1 MKRLFIL
8 CLLFI
13 GINTF
18 AQTPSLTSIISHK
31 VEANQTLYA
40 IGRLYHV
47 SPQILM
53 KNNPQYAP
61 DFHLKTGSIVKVPTV
76 EVKGSDVNAVSPI
89 QVAPKPS
96 NNISSPAMASISI
109 PSTPA
114 TTKVLSHQEKY
125 AKFSTHI
132 VRDGETV
139 ESIADV
145 EQVSPTDLIALNK
158 SKIAHL
164 KAGDVIFV
172 KEYWL
177 PIESGPSA
185 SIQQIN
191 REDAILSTMNKE
203 KYDNELLFM
212 NENR

>member
-1 MKRLFIL
+1 MKPYLSLSILFL
-8 CLLFI
+8 

-18 AQTPSLTSIISHK
+18 AQTATVTTFISHK

-47 SPQILM
+47 SPQVLM
-53 KNNPQYAP
+53 KNNPAYAP
-61 DFHLKTGSIVKVPTV
+61 DFHLKTGSVVKVPNIIA
-76 EVKGSDVNAVSPI
+76 KGSDVNSVFPV
-89 QVAPKPS
+89 QVVPTQ
-96 NNISSPAMASISI
+96 NNNTPN
-109 PSTPA
+109 PA
-114 TTKVLSHQEKY
+114 TAKIAHPATLAPTKALSHQEKY

-132 VRDGETV
+132 VRSGETV
-139 ESIADV
+139 ESIADE

-158 SKIAHL
+158 TKIAHL
-164 KAGDVIFV
+164 KAGDVIFI

-177 PIESGPSA
+177 PIENSPSA

-191 REDAILSTMNKE
+191 KEDAILSTMNKE

-212 NENR
+212 NENK

>member
-1 MKRLFIL
+1 MKRLFTL
-8 CLLFI
+8 SLFFF

-18 AQTPSLTSIISHK
+18 AQKPSVTSIISHK

-47 SPQILM
+47 SPQVLM

-76 EVKGSDVNAVSPI
+76 EFKGPDVNAVTPV

-96 NNISSPAMASISI
+96 NNTSSPATA
-109 PSTPA
+109 STPTMLPA
-114 TTKVLSHQEKY
+114 QTKTLGHLEKY

-132 VRDGETV
+132 VRNGETI
-139 ESIADV
+139 ESIADE
-145 EQVSPTDLIALNK
+145 EQVSPADLIALNK

-164 KAGDVIFV
+164 KTGDVLFV

-177 PIESGPSA
+177 PIENGPSA
-185 SIQQIN
+185 SVLQIN
-191 REDAILSTMNKE
+191 REDAILSTINKE

>member
-1 MKRLFIL
+1 MKPFFTLS
-8 CLLFI
+8 LLFL

-18 AQTPSLTSIISHK
+18 AQTATVTSIVSHK

-47 SPQILM
+47 SPQVLM

-61 DFHLKTGSIVKVPTV
+61 DFHLKTGSIVKVPAV
-76 EVKGSDVNAVSPI
+76 EVKGSDVNVVTPVQA
-89 QVAPKPS
+89 APKP
-96 NNISSPAMASISI
+96 NNNKTSPAMAST
-109 PSTPA
+109 TPTA
-114 TTKVLSHQEKY
+114 ITPTKTLSHQEKY

-132 VRDGETV
+132 VRNGETI
-139 ESIADV
+139 ESIAEE

-164 KAGDVIFV
+164 KAGDIIFV

-177 PIESGPSA
+177 PIENSPSA

>member
-1 MKRLFIL
+1 
-8 CLLFI
+8 
-13 GINTF
+13 
-18 AQTPSLTSIISHK
+18 
-31 VEANQTLYA
+31 
-40 IGRLYHV
+40 
-47 SPQILM
+47 
-53 KNNPQYAP
+53 
-61 DFHLKTGSIVKVPTV
+61 
-76 EVKGSDVNAVSPI
+76 
-89 QVAPKPS
+89 
-96 NNISSPAMASISI
+96 
-109 PSTPA
+109 
-114 TTKVLSHQEKY
+114 
-125 AKFSTHI
+125 
-132 VRDGETV
+132 VRNGETV
-139 ESIADV
+139 ESIADE
-145 EQVSPTDLIALNK
+145 EQVSPADLIALNK